1 MEFVSFDI
9 RLESK
14 DGGLIEEMPDLES
27 LLSRLLP
34 SFEDSSFHLLRYLDP
49 WGDTIF
55 NRLQMEELVAE
66 LQRIRPKASTEE
78 ERAFVDSIGRMA
90 VRCREGEGLYLKFLG
105 D

>member
-1 MEFVSFDI
+1 MSFDI

-14 DGGLIEEMPDLES
+14 EGKLIEDMPDLES

-34 SFEDSSFHLLRYLDP
+34 SWEDSSFHLLRYLDP

-55 NRLQMEELVAE
+55 NRLQMEELMLE

-90 VRCREGEGLYLKFLG
+90 ERCKEGEGLYLKFLG